1 MSKCAITKL
10 TVTLNPTQQLIYK
23 VSLVKL
29 LSYSIDYLQTSPLSA
44 SCPLGLPCHQMISL
58 AISQKK
64 RKEKS
69 FKVLPPIL
77 QTTCP
82 HCPIY
87 PSHFNRGVPHH
98 IPTQFFYLC
107 SILHL
112 PAFSGISTHT
122 TGYHFS
128 FLYIQVFPFK
138 CLH

>member
-1 MSKCAITKL
+1 M
-10 TVTLNPTQQLIYK
+10 NPTQQLIYK

-29 LSYSIDYLQTSPLSA
+29 LSFSVDYLQTSPLSA
-44 SCPLGLPCHQMISL
+44 SCPLGLPCHQVISL

-64 RKEKS
+64 RKKKS
-69 FKVLPPIL
+69 FKFLPPIL
-77 QTTCP
+77 QTICP

-87 PSHFNRGVPHH
+87 PSHFNRGIPHH

-112 PAFSGISTHT
+112 SAFSGTSTHT